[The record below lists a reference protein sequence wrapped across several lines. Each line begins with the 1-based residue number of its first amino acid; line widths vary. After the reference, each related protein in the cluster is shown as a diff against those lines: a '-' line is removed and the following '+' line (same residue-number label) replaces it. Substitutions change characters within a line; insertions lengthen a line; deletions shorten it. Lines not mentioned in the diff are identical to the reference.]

1 MLTEVSWCALHPDL
15 LRLRSVRQFFYPK
28 KQGEEV
34 MTFGPNGVSNKKKL
48 QWVCG
53 LWILFCMTPAEERG
67 RWISTEAAENES
79 LTFKLAP
86 VTLL

>member
-1 MLTEVSWCALHPDL
+1 
-15 LRLRSVRQFFYPK
+15 
-28 KQGEEV
+28 

-67 RWISTEAAENES
+67 RWSSTEAAENES

-86 VTLL
+86 VTLLQDHETGASLVFSVFVPTVVAE